1 MSILTNGPFDYDER
15 TTRFVPPVRGLG
27 DVFFGPHDEYVWRN
41 DSGWTLNQ
49 PVIYPTKTKDND
61 MSFTNPQAAEIA
73 REILDEQTK
82 GDLRERVTAAVAHL
96 TELIKDTT
104 DGSVLTFAKVSD
116 GGKRFHYATVKSG
129 GHWYTTSERPRV
141 LHNDGQLIEWL
152 IGLEIYE
159 DNQLELR
166 PGAPVSVAIE
176 ATATES

>member
-1 MSILTNGPFDYDER
+1 MNEDDFPHPPWADYLYSNRRQGEQR
-15 TTRFVPPVRGLG
+15 PGFARPVRPPGQTTRLSFSDAILHFTA
-27 DVFFGPHDEYVWRN
+27 D
-41 DSGWTLNQ
+41 Q
-49 PVIYPTKTKDND
+49 TKDND

-96 TELIKDTT
+96 TELVKDTN
-104 DGSVLTFAKVSD
+104 DGSGLTFVKVAD
-116 GGKRFHYATVKSG
+116 NGKRFHYVTVKSG
-129 GHWYTTSERPRV
+129 GHGYTSAERPRI

-159 DNQLELR
+159 DNQMELR
-166 PGAPVSVAIE
+166 PGAPVNAAIE